1 MNFDDNRQLCD
12 VFHRHLDRLDW
23 RAHVVYLLLE
33 SGRYREACQCALPL
47 IGTPYNG
54 LFLYVRAWQYFF
66 EGFPTESS
74 LLLRRAYAFYLK
86 QVDPDWQPEE
96 LSFDERGLPRLS
108 PIFRHPA
115 LHDARFTKDTLEYKE
130 SMTRLRNLPRKVD
143 VGRLTMQLKE
153 KKAAYL
159 RAFAKLVPC
168 LEQLLHC
175 DSTTLEMAV
184 DEFRSRR
191 KGDKELAFLLR
202 LALVDL
208 DESPYK
214 TMKEALWRVA
224 ADWNY
229 PLELCQLLCMAAWFK
244 GDDAEALDF
253 AARGLETDPVNLVC
267 GMVRGLVLDR
277 TGRKYLAD
285 EQWREC
291 MGVHSQRAPIYLVL
305 GCRAFAEGADEVA
318 LRYFHEARATGEST
332 REVARLL
339 RAFYSVEDA

>member
-1 MNFDDNRQLCD
+1 MNFDENRQLCE
-12 VFHRHLDRLDW
+12 VFQRNLDRLDW
-23 RAHVVYLLLE
+23 RAHVVYVLLE
-33 SGRYREACQCALPL
+33 SGRYQEACQCALPL

-74 LLLRRAYAFYLK
+74 LLLRRAYAFYLR
-86 QVDPDWQPEE
+86 QVDLDWQPEE
-96 LSFDERGLPRLS
+96 LSFDEKGLPSLS
-108 PIFRHPA
+108 PIFRQPA
-115 LHDARFTKDTLEYKE
+115 IRGYRLTKDTLEYKE

-143 VGRLTMQLKE
+143 VGRLTLELKE

-159 RAFAKLVPC
+159 RAFGKLLPF

-175 DSTTLEMAV
+175 DPATLEMAI
-184 DEFRSRR
+184 DEFLSRR
-191 KGDKELAFLLR
+191 KGDKELPFLLR

-208 DESPYK
+208 EESPYK
-214 TMKEALWRVA
+214 SMKEALWRVA

-229 PLELCQLLCMAAWFK
+229 PVELCQILGMAAWFR

-253 AARGLETDPVNLVC
+253 AARGLVTDPANLVC
-267 GMVRGLVLDR
+267 GMVRGLALDR
-277 TGRKYLAD
+277 SGRKYLAD
-285 EQWREC
+285 EQWRKC
-291 MGVHSQRAPIYLVL
+291 IAAHPRRAPVYLVL

-318 LRYFHEARATGEST
+318 LRYFHEARATGENT
-332 REVARLL
+332 REAARLL